1 MKRSK
6 TDNKISKQ
14 TDKLFWYH
22 TLVDLQKRGM
32 DKVALAASGPICKLC
47 YIKVPQCPLH
57 VKENQLNSEEY
68 NEIVKLNSWRSKSI
82 PKNQV
87 KRSIG
92 DMDRTMSL
100 PRETSQELLLR
111 GSKSCTSNK
120 EDLPDTT
127 QERETEQK
135 NMDISIPPISEVTTT
150 SSKGS
155 ISLLTTTDNGQIR
168 GTSRELKGEEQIHD
182 DSPLYRE
189 SQDIPQRETAHV
201 EKAEEEFQGDIA
213 IVENQQQ
220 PKDASS
226 DYGLCSGSKSQS
238 CQMEPLLDL
247 SPIEQCPI
255 CSYEHCVCRERLD
268 EQTKEFMEELQ
279 NRLHKTDQPE
289 DKPNDTEKSAAICC
303 EFCDDPHICSL
314 MSKDLTGDTKL
325 PSTMEDDYLKIIFK
339 LNSLTQSLSDVI
351 PVETEKETKDN
362 SGQKVKKVTYVKAED
377 SNLFDPA
384 ESTIIT
390 PKASR
395 SVSIVGV
402 ERYVESD
409 DSLIIYVEPLSWY
422 ASESTK

>member
-1 MKRSK
+1 
-6 TDNKISKQ
+6 
-14 TDKLFWYH
+14 
-22 TLVDLQKRGM
+22 
-32 DKVALAASGPICKLC
+32 
-47 YIKVPQCPLH
+47 
-57 VKENQLNSEEY
+57 
-68 NEIVKLNSWRSKSI
+68 
-82 PKNQV
+82 
-87 KRSIG
+87 
-92 DMDRTMSL
+92 
-100 PRETSQELLLR
+100 
-111 GSKSCTSNK
+111 
-120 EDLPDTT
+120 
-127 QERETEQK
+127 
-135 NMDISIPPISEVTTT
+135 MDISIPPISEVTTT